1 MVYKNFAGSN
11 EEVSLLGFGCWGIGK
26 SMWIGAEDSESKK
39 ALHKAIEQGV
49 TLFDTAYVYG
59 MGHSEKLVGEVEKE
73 SGKKLF
79 IASKVPSK
87 KFEWPAK
94 DSS

>member
-1 MVYKNFAGSN
+1 MIYKNFARSN

-26 SMWIGAEDSESKK
+26 SMWVGAEDPESKK

-59 MGHSEKLVGEVEKE
+59 MGHS
-73 SGKKLF
+73 
-79 IASKVPSK
+79 
-87 KFEWPAK
+87 
-94 DSS
+94 

>member
-59 MGHSEKLVGEVEKE
+59 MGCFFALSRGIECRLLKLIFRFPKH
-73 SGKKLF
+73 L
-79 IASKVPSK
+79 
-87 KFEWPAK
+87 
-94 DSS
+94 